1 MGSFIQHEFP
11 SLRNQGSYSFLCNTS
26 IPRVGFG
33 LGQGS
38 QGLLAHLK
46 IKSFTAGSRNG
57 NKGRSYEPT
66 ASREIEWEAAKTLS
80 PSLEIS

>member
-1 MGSFIQHEFP
+1 MNFFHSGLKVHTALLHNP
-11 SLRNQGSYSFLCNTS
+11 T

-46 IKSFTAGSRNG
+46 IESFMAERRNS
-57 NKGRSYEPT
+57 NKGRSYKPT
-66 ASREIEWEAAKTLS
+66 ASREIEWEAANIPYL
-80 PSLEIS
+80 SLEIS